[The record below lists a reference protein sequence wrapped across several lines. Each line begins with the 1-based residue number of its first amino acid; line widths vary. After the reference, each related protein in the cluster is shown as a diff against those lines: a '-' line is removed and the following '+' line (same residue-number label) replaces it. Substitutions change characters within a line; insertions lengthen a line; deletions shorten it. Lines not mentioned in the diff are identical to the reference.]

1 MMTRT
6 EMLARHGLIDGPGLI
21 VEASKDA
28 DIIWR
33 VAIYA
38 PGNPVAGLA
47 TSTAVQLSNYLRKNG
62 DKELARRILT
72 AVEEA
77 RRYTRNAISHAT
89 EIGAAHRGLRGWW
102 RRRQNSA

>member
-1 MMTRT
+1 
-6 EMLARHGLIDGPGLI
+6 LI
-21 VEASKDA
+21 VEASKEA

-38 PGNPVAGLA
+38 PGNPVAYLA

-62 DKELARRILT
+62 DKELARRIVT

-77 RRYTRNAISHAT
+77 RRNTRNASSHAT
-89 EIGAAHRGLRGWW
+89 EIGALHIAAFVVGGDAVRIRPEHPQPARASHMKRT
-102 RRRQNSA
+102 